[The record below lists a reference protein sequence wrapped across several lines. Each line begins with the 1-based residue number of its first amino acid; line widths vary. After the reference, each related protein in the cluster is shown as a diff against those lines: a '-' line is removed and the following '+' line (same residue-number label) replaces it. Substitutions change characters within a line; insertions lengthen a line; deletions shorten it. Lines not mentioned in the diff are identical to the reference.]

1 MLLDQECAKYGY
13 EIAVQIEKNDNLIN
27 KALGVLQEQG
37 VYAYFLFLK
46 ASSDEAKSKK
56 IIINTSWKLLSSG
69 IIESMKSEN
78 WDDHNWHEIIREKLL
93 GNLDDLF
100 LAYRLLEQT
109 LIYARYHAKALKEG

>member
-13 EIAVQIEKNDNLIN
+13 EIADQLKDDTLVN

-37 VYAYFLFLK
+37 IYAYFLFLK
-46 ASSDEAKSKK
+46 ASSNKEESKK
-56 IIINTSWKLLSSG
+56 IIDTSWNLLSSG
-69 IIESMKSEN
+69 IIESMKNEK
-78 WDDHNWHEIIREKLL
+78 WDDDNWHNVIREKLL

-100 LAYRLLEQT
+100 LTYQFLEQT

>member
-1 MLLDQECAKYGY
+1 VLLDQKCAKYGY

-56 IIINTSWKLLSSG
+56 IIKASWNLLSSG
-69 IIESMKSEN
+69 IIESIKSEN

>member
-13 EIAVQIEKNDNLIN
+13 EIAHQIKDDTLIN

-37 VYAYFLFLK
+37 VYAFLLFLK

-56 IIINTSWKLLSSG
+56 IITTSWDLLTSG
-69 IIESMKSEN
+69 IIESIRNES
-78 WDDHNWHEIIREKLL
+78 WDDNNWHNVIREKLL
-93 GNLDDLF
+93 GNLDDVF
-100 LAYRLLEQT
+100 LAHRFLEQT